1 MQESKGDDF
10 DYVFQ
15 ENLALTVLE
24 MMERWAKEWDWMS
37 TEDLTGQRLVTQG
50 EGHLTVPQTSQF

>member
-1 MQESKGDDF
+1 MALGNNASLAGGRVKVQWAGKVQESKGDDF

-24 MMERWAKEWDWMS
+24 MMERWAKEWD
-37 TEDLTGQRLVTQG
+37 
-50 EGHLTVPQTSQF
+50 